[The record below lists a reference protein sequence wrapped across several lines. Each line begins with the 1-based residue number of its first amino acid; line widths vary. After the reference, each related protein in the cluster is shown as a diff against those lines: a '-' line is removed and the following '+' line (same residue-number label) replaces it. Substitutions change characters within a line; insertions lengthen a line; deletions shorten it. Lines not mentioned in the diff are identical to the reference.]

1 MMSLIG
7 KRDSM
12 EDELAR
18 RIAEQSLATAKA
30 MSAPANQE
38 AELQIAG
45 LIVHHHIKNVLKASD
60 ELEVLRR
67 IAPQAD
73 QTAADL
79 SFLQARIDLLVRTLK
94 IDVRKC
100 VMQHNVIV

>member
-1 MMSLIG
+1 MSLIG

-45 LIVHHHIKNVLKASD
+45 LINHHHIKNVLKASD

-67 IAPQAD
+67 IAQAD

-79 SFLQARIDLLVRTLK
+79 SFLQAKIDILVRTLK
-94 IDVRKC
+94 IDVRKY
-100 VMQHNVIV
+100 VMQHNVI